1 MAGPDLMLS
10 ARTGLAMGMVM
21 HELATNAAKYGGLS
35 TPGGHVDVTWS
46 LDGEGDGAR
55 LSLQWRESGGPPVT
69 KPNRRGFGSRL
80 IEHSIGNDLSGEIE
94 LSHLPSGFQCRLAFP
109 LITERT

>member
-1 MAGPDLMLS
+1 MLS

-55 LSLQWRESGGPPVT
+55 LSLQWRESGGPPIT

-94 LSHLPSGFQCRLAFP
+94 LSYLPSGFQCRLAFP